1 MEKSV
6 QVKNQNLNYILK
18 ISKRSKNI
26 KLSVHPEGIC
36 VATAP
41 RNIPLVI
48 VENFIIQKA
57 DWIKRKID
65 YFSKFKGN
73 SFKKGTHED
82 YLKYK
87 KEAHFLVKNR
97 IEYFNTFYN
106 HKWNNI
112 VIRNQSTRWGS
123 CSKKGNLNFNYK
135 IALLP
140 PKAADYIIVH
150 ELCHLKEFNHS
161 RNFWDLVAQTI
172 PDYKEIRKQ
181 LKSNGFTLE

>member
-1 MEKSV
+1 MEKSI
-6 QVKNQNLNYILK
+6 KFENQNLNYILK
-18 ISKRSKNI
+18 VSKKSKNI
-26 KLSVHPEGIC
+26 RLSIHPEGIC
-36 VATAP
+36 VATVP

-57 DWIKRKID
+57 DWIKGKIE
-65 YFSKFKGN
+65 YFLKFKG
-73 SFKKGTHED
+73 STFQKGTKAD

-87 KEAHFLVKNR
+87 KQAFEIVNNR
-97 IEYFNTFYN
+97 IEYFNTFYG
-106 HKWNNI
+106 HKWNRI

-140 PKAADYIIVH
+140 AIASDYIIVH
-150 ELCHLKEFNHS
+150 ELCHLREFNHS
-161 RNFWDLVAQTI
+161 KNFWNLVAVTI

-181 LKSNGFTLE
+181 LKNNRFILK